1 MSEVEARGLEVRY
14 GNFTALA
21 ELDLKVAP
29 GQFLVLLGPSGC
41 GKSTLLNAVAGLQDV
56 TRGQVWI
63 GGRNVTWAEPR
74 DRGIA
79 MVFQSYALYP
89 KMSVRQNLSFGLKVA
104 GMPAEEIDRRVRAAA
119 ETLQLGS
126 MLERRPAELS
136 GGQRQRV
143 AIGRVLVRQAKVFL
157 FDEPLS
163 NLDAQLRVELRR
175 EIKRLHRQLGS
186 TSIYVT
192 HDQVEAMTLADTIA
206 VMNKGRIEQLGS
218 PEDIYG
224 RPASRYVAGFVGS
237 PAMNF
242 LEGTLE
248 SANGAPVFRSGGR
261 DVPLHRYQFNAGTLA
276 DGRKALLGMRPE
288 HAVLG
293 DAAAGSDFDETCSID
308 MVEKMGS
315 DTLAWCVT
323 PSGHQLSVRADAE
336 ARLQDGASLRVGLPA
351 ARMSLFDASS
361 GVRL

>member
-41 GKSTLLNAVAGLQDV
+41 GKSTLLNAIAGLQDV
-56 TRGQVWI
+56 TKGQVWI

-89 KMSVRQNLSFGLKVA
+89 KMTVRQNLSFGLKVA
-104 GMPAEEIDRRVRAAA
+104 GLPAAEIDSRVRSAA
-119 ETLQLGS
+119 ETLQLGAL
-126 MLERRPAELS
+126 LERRPAELS

-143 AIGRVLVRQAKVFL
+143 AIGRVLVRKASVFL

-175 EIKRLHRQLGS
+175 EIKRLHRHLGS

-192 HDQVEAMTLADTIA
+192 HDQVEAMTLADNIA
-206 VMNKGRIEQLGS
+206 VMNKGRIEQLGT
-218 PEDIYG
+218 PEEIYG
-224 RPASRYVAGFVGS
+224 KPASRYVAGFVGS

-242 LEGTLE
+242 IEGTLE
-248 SANGAPVFRSGGR
+248 STDGQPVFRWGGR
-261 DVPLHRYQFNAGTLA
+261 GVPLSRYDMRNGTRA
-276 DGRKALLGMRPE
+276 DGRKVLMGLRPE
-288 HAVLG
+288 HALLG
-293 DAAAGSDFDETCSID
+293 DAATAADFDENCTID
-308 MVEKMGS
+308 MIEKMGS
-315 DTLAWCVT
+315 DTLAWCVSA
-323 PSGHQLSVRADAE
+323 SGHPLSVRADADSGLKE
-336 ARLQDGASLRVGLPA
+336 GDMIRVGLPA
-351 ARMSLFDASS
+351 SRLSLFDAAT
-361 GVRL
+361 GKRL

>member
-1 MSEVEARGLEVRY
+1 MSEVETRGLEVRY

-21 ELDLKVAP
+21 ELDLKVEP
-29 GQFLVLLGPSGC
+29 GNFLVLLGPSGC

-56 TRGQVWI
+56 TKGQIWI
-63 GGRNVTWAEPR
+63 GGKNVTWAEPR

-104 GMPAEEIDRRVRAAA
+104 GMPADEIDRRVRAAA
-119 ETLQLGS
+119 DTLQLGS

-192 HDQVEAMTLADTIA
+192 HDQVEAMTLADHIA
-206 VMNKGRIEQLGS
+206 VMNKGRIEQLGT

-224 RPASRYVAGFVGS
+224 KPASRYVAGFVGS

-242 LEGTLE
+242 LEGTIE
-248 SANGAPVFRSGGR
+248 SAAGQPVFRAGGR
-261 DVPLHRYQFNAGTLA
+261 DVPLSRYGFSNGAHA
-276 DGRKALLGMRPE
+276 DGRRALMGLRPE

-293 DAAAGSDFDETCSID
+293 DAVSAAGFDESCTID
-308 MVEKMGS
+308 MVEKLGS

-323 PSGHQLSVRADAE
+323 PSGQQLSVRADAE
-336 ARLQDGASLRVGLPA
+336 ARLQEGGKIRVGVPA
-351 ARMSLFDASS
+351 ERLSIFDAIT

>member
-1 MSEVEARGLEVRY
+1 MSEVAARNVEVRY
-14 GNFTALA
+14 GSFIALE
-21 ELDLKVAP
+21 ELNLNVDP

-41 GKSTLLNAVAGLQDV
+41 GKSTLLNAIAGLQDV
-56 TRGQVWI
+56 TKGQIWI

-104 GMPAEEIDRRVRAAA
+104 GVPPSEIDTRVRAAA
-119 ETLQLGS
+119 ETLQLGAL
-126 MLERRPAELS
+126 LERRPAELS

-143 AIGRVLVRQAKVFL
+143 AIGRVLVRQANVFL

-206 VMNKGRIEQLGS
+206 VMNRGRIEQLGT
-218 PEDIYG
+218 PEEIYG

-242 LEGTLE
+242 LEGRLE
-248 SANGAPVFRSGGR
+248 SVEGSPVFRWSGR
-261 DVPLHRYQFNAGTLA
+261 EVPLGRYKMKADTSA
-276 DGRKALLGMRPE
+276 DGRPVIMGLRPE
-288 HAVLG
+288 HASLG
-293 DAAAGSDFDETCSID
+293 DAAKGSDFEEHFSID
-308 MVEKMGS
+308 MLEKMGS
-315 DTLAWCVT
+315 DTLAWCVSK
-323 PSGHQLSVRADAE
+323 SGHTLSVRADADAGLKE
-336 ARLQDGASLRVGLPA
+336 GDNLRIGSPA
-351 ARMSLFDASS
+351 ARLSLFDAAS
-361 GVRL
+361 GLRL

>member
-21 ELDLKVAP
+21 ELDLKVEP

-56 TRGQVWI
+56 TKGQVWI

-104 GMPAEEIDRRVRAAA
+104 GVPAAEIDQRVRAAA
-119 ETLQLGS
+119 ETLQLTPL
-126 MLERRPAELS
+126 LERRPAELS

-143 AIGRVLVRQAKVFL
+143 AIGRVLVRKASVFL

-175 EIKRLHRQLGS
+175 EIKRLHRHLGS

-192 HDQVEAMTLADTIA
+192 HDQVEAMTLADHIA
-206 VMNKGRIEQLGS
+206 VMNKGSIEQLGT
-218 PEDIYG
+218 PEEIYG

-242 LEGTLE
+242 LDGTLE
-248 SANGAPVFRSGGR
+248 SAAGEPVFRTGER
-261 DVPLHRYQFNAGTLA
+261 DVPLARYGLRSGIVA
-276 DGRKALLGMRPE
+276 DGRRVQMGLRPE
-288 HAVLG
+288 HALLG
-293 DAAAGSDFDETCSID
+293 DAAGGGDFDELCTID
-308 MVEKMGS
+308 MVEKLGS

-323 PSGHQLSVRADAE
+323 QGGQQISIRADAE
-336 ARLQDGASLRVGLPA
+336 ARLQEGGTIRVGVPGSRL
-351 ARMSLFDASS
+351 SLFDAAT
-361 GVRL
+361 GQRL